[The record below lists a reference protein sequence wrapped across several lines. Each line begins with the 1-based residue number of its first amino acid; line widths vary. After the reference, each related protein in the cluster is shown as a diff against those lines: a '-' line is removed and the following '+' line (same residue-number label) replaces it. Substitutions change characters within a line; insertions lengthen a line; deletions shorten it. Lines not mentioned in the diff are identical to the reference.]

1 MRSNTRAAAWLLSVA
16 CLAIG
21 LGACGKPAEK
31 PAGRSRDKRGA
42 TPLETVALVKEAL
55 ERRRYRDVLSH
66 IHPDDHTVFAMGR
79 IQFLMAFTEG
89 LEPRDGERRRLLE
102 RGLASLV
109 KQHGLTAEELR
120 LAHES
125 ALDGADLGSL
135 MDGLGA
141 LGATTSVDGL
151 GGFADL
157 VPILRDVTIEG
168 DTASA
173 YAGEPDA
180 PERWVFRKHE
190 GSWYYA
196 ARE

>member
-1 MRSNTRAAAWLLSVA
+1 MRSSIRAAAWLVSVA
-16 CLAIG
+16 CLAVG

-66 IHPDDHTVFAMGR
+66 VFPDDQALFALGR
-79 IQFLMAFTEG
+79 LQSMIAFTEG
-89 LEPRDGERRRLLE
+89 LETHDSERRRLLE
-102 RGLASLV
+102 KGLAGLR
-109 KQHGLTAEELR
+109 KQFGLTDEELR

-190 GSWYYA
+190 GAWYYA